1 MAKKVFI
8 TADSTCDISAEMRAK
23 LGIEISPLKILLGE
37 TEHKDGV
44 DITPDDIY
52 AYYSKTKMTPKTAAV
67 TPIEYTDMFKKYTD
81 EGYAVVHIAFT
92 SKLSSSCQNAMVAAS
107 DFDDVYVVDSGH
119 LCGGQALLVFEACR
133 LRDAGASAEE
143 IVKAVEAMRAKVKTS
158 FVIPSL
164 EYLTKGGRCS
174 ALTAFGANV
183 LGIKPTIEME
193 DGALNV
199 GKKYRGKEDAVYEK
213 YYTDKLAQKDKFDF
227 SKKIIFAHSGISE
240 DLRKKYMKVIKNSLP
255 KEADVIEMVAG
266 CTITAHCGPGTLAVL
281 YAEK

>member
-1 MAKKVFI
+1 MAKKVII
-8 TADSTCDISAEMRAK
+8 TADSTCDLSAETREK
-23 LGIEISPLKILLGE
+23 LGIEIAPLKILLGE
-37 TEHKDGV
+37 TEHKDGI

-52 AYYSKTKMTPKTAAV
+52 AYYNETKKTPKTAAV
-67 TPIEYTDMFKKYTD
+67 TPIEYTELFKKYTD
-81 EGYAVVHIAFT
+81 EGCAVVHIAFT

-107 DFDDVYVVDSGH
+107 ELDDVFVVDSEQ
-119 LCGGQALLVFEACR
+119 LCGGHGFLVFEACR
-133 LRDAGASAEE
+133 LRDEGKEAAEIAE
-143 IVKAVEAMRAKVKTS
+143 AVEKMKPKIKTS

-164 EYLTKGGRCS
+164 EFLTKGGRCS

-199 GKKYRGKEDAVYEK
+199 GKKYRGKEEAVYEK
-213 YYTDKLAQKDKFDF
+213 YFADKLAGKDNFDL
-227 SKKIIFAHSGISE
+227 SKKVIFAHSGLSD
-240 DLRKKYMKVIKNSLP
+240 DLRKKFMKLVKNALP

-281 YAEK
+281 YVEK